1 MKNVFIIV
9 GWYLLIVIGSAKAL
23 ADSSSLNLQLPSAGS
38 TYGQDSIRTSEGLDC
53 KNAIGG
59 ATNLE
64 FGVTGIVD
72 NYEGPF
78 GSSSDSIEST
88 KDVGVYARIVIPLDA
103 PKERINCNSLYQ
115 LELRKKRLEVLRLQ
129 EEIESLKRLN
139 QGKGSFEN

>member
-1 MKNVFIIV
+1 MRIIILM
-9 GWYLLIVIGSAKAL
+9 LLTTVAL
-23 ADSSSLNLQLPSAGS
+23 ADSSSLNLQLPSSTS

-78 GSSSDSIEST
+78 GSSSNVEST